1 MSGKLDKISINILY
15 SEQKLLQFLVPYN
28 TMAATNMT
36 NYIAM
41 LQNNAQQDKQPLFMK
56 FFSLFFCKA
65 LGPSSFPTVFRN
77 LENNAIK

>member
-41 LQNNAQQDKQPLFMK
+41 LQNNAKQHLFMK